1 MNMSNDPVFELRSD
15 PTTGRKV
22 LIAEARALR
31 PNDFVGD
38 TKPHL
43 PHSPS
48 ECPFCRGNEHQ
59 TPHELAVTND
69 AAGEWQVRV
78 VPNKYPAVAMASEK
92 IPLSE
97 REATVL
103 KDSGEGSSASVR
115 SEVQSYGVAPP
126 LTPPRSTGEGDLFS
140 THLPDG
146 IHEVIIESPR
156 HVCDWCELSIDEL
169 ALVLKMFRDRLLT
182 AFDQPNI
189 LYGLIFKNVGQTAGA
204 SLEHVHSQLI
214 ALPFVPDVMECEL
227 RTSADY
233 QTQHGGC
240 LMCNLLGDEI
250 KHGERLVIENEHFAA
265 VTAYAGRQPFESLI
279 VPKSHAESFLDITDE
294 VSQSLAVILRDL
306 VTRLA
311 TVLTPLAYNLVLH
324 TAPLSDERSA
334 AFHWHWE
341 LIPRSTSLA
350 GFEWATGMHINSVS
364 PERAAL
370 RLRTS
375 NSSKK
380 LPIQ

>member
-1 MNMSNDPVFELRSD
+1 VNADPIFELRSD

-38 TKPHL
+38 SKPHS

-69 AAGEWQVRV
+69 APGEWQVRV
-78 VPNKYPAVAMASEK
+78 VPNKYPAVAVNARG
-92 IPLSE
+92 L
-97 REATVL
+97 
-103 KDSGEGSSASVR
+103 
-115 SEVQSYGVAPP
+115 QSPGVESLA
-126 LTPPRSTGEGDLFS
+126 
-140 THLPDG
+140 PDG

-156 HVCDWCELSIDEL
+156 HVCDWSELSVDQL
-169 ALVLKMFRDRLLT
+169 ALVLTMFRDRLRA
-182 AFDQPNI
+182 AFDQPDI
-189 LYGLIFKNVGQTAGA
+189 RYGLIFKNVGQTAGA

-214 ALPFVPDVMECEL
+214 ALPFVPDVMECEI
-227 RTSADY
+227 RTSAEY
-233 QTQHGGC
+233 QTEHGGC
-240 LMCNLLGDEI
+240 LMCELLAAEI
-250 KHGERLVIENEHFAA
+250 KHGERLVMENEHFAA
-265 VTAYAGRQPFESLI
+265 VTAYAGRQPYESLI
-279 VPKSHAESFLDITDE
+279 VPKSHISSFLEITDE
-294 VSQSLAVILRDL
+294 VSRSLAEVLRDM
-306 VTRLA
+306 VTRLG
-311 TVLTPLAYNLVLH
+311 TVLSPLAYNLVLH
-324 TAPLSDERSA
+324 TAPLDGERSS

>member
-1 MNMSNDPVFELRSD
+1 VGDILNDPVFELRSD

-43 PHSPS
+43 PHSSS

-69 AAGEWQVRV
+69 ATGEWQVRV
-78 VPNKYPAVAMASEK
+78 VPNKYPAVAMASGGRQPPAV
-92 IPLSE
+92 I
-97 REATVL
+97 
-103 KDSGEGSSASVR
+103 DFHASHTHAGDLR
-115 SEVQSYGVAPP
+115 PP
-126 LTPPRSTGEGDLFS
+126 LAES
-140 THLPDG
+140 PDG

-156 HVCDWCELSIDEL
+156 HVCDWSELSVDEL
-169 ALVLKMFRDRLLT
+169 TLVIAMFRDRLRA
-182 AFDQPNI
+182 AFNQPNI
-189 LYGLIFKNVGQTAGA
+189 RYGLIFKNVGQTAGA

-214 ALPFVPDVMECEL
+214 ALPFVPEVLESEL
-227 RTSADY
+227 RVAAGY
-233 QTQHGGC
+233 RAKNARC
-240 LMCNLLGDEI
+240 LMCELLASDI

-265 VTAYAGRQPFESLI
+265 ITAYAGRQPFESLI
-279 VPKSHAESFLDITDE
+279 VPKLHAASFLEITDE
-294 VSQSLAVILRDL
+294 VSRSLAVIVRDM
-306 VTRLA
+306 VARLGM
-311 TVLTPLAYNLVLH
+311 VLTPLAYNLVLH
-324 TAPLSDERSA
+324 TAPLADERSA